1 MTTAIAKYQP
11 QTLPEIMEVGKILA
25 SSGFFSDAGGAAQAV
40 AKIIA
45 GQELGFGPMAALT
58 GIYIVNG
65 RVTLSA
71 NLMAAAIKR
80 SGKYNYRVTT
90 LTDQEVVIEFSERV
104 DGKWAVIGVSSLTMK
119 EARAAELHMEWDK
132 KESKWRE
139 KATWKKFPK
148 NMLFARA
155 LSNGAKWYTPDIMG
169 GPLYTPDE
177 FDLPTD
183 EDGVV
188 IEGGYTPSVVIE
200 DQPEPTPEPVQE
212 PTTKRSNGKAPEA
225 RVLTKT
231 ETRELY
237 DYAKAC
243 TLSKPNLMEALD
255 VSDIAEW
262 SAVDPLTAGKR
273 AVDAWLEHEISNHAD
288 DQDQS
293 DAMNDDGDLIQPPLI
308 DDDTEQ
314 TKLDQYS
321 EGA

>member
-1 MTTAIAKYQP
+1 METQLTLYQP
-11 QTLPEIMEVGKILA
+11 QTFDEIQAVGKVLA
-25 SSGFFSDAGGAAQAV
+25 GSGYFNDAKGPAQAV
-40 AKIIA
+40 AKIMA
-45 GQELGFGPMAALT
+45 GQELGIPAMASLT
-58 GIYIVNG
+58 GIYFFDGKITIGANIMAQLVKRHPKYDYRVVHLTDTSCEIAFFERVGAG
-65 RVTLSA
+65 REELGKSSFTIEEARRA
-71 NLMAAAIKR
+71 NL
-80 SGKYNYRVTT
+80 T
-90 LTDQEVVIEFSERV
+90 
-104 DGKWAVIGVSSLTMK
+104 
-119 EARAAELHMEWDK
+119 
-132 KESKWRE
+132 SKANWTRY
-139 KATWKKFPK
+139 PR
-148 NMLFARA
+148 NMLFSRA
-155 LSNGAKWYTPDIMG
+155 ISNGIKWYCPDVSSS

-177 FDLPTD
+177 MGYAVDDNGELVI
-183 EDGVV
+183 DGNYRPVQDRDDHQADHAPE
-188 IEGGYTPSVVIE
+188 IIIE
-200 DQPEPTPEPVQE
+200 DPPEP
-212 PTTKRSNGKAPEA
+212 